1 MTSDRSDIDVTTP
14 AVVLKFDPNVMHHG
28 GLGAIRSLGR
38 LGVPVYGVHEGPWA
52 PAANSRYLRGR
63 LFWRPTPD
71 HSERI
76 HAGLIQLA
84 QRIGRP
90 SVLITTDDAGAI
102 FLAEHGDS
110 LREWFLF
117 PAPPADLP
125 RQLAGKYSMHQ
136 LCREL
141 NVPSPRAAVPV
152 SLDEARDFA
161 LATGF
166 PVIAKLTTP
175 WRHGGGRHGDTL
187 RSTSIIHTAEELVGA
202 YRAFERENAGLML
215 QEFIPGG
222 PGQDWFFHGY
232 CGTDS
237 VCRPAFTGVKDRSY
251 PAHAGLTSLG
261 HSALNIPLRDQVTGL
276 LSKLSYRGLTD
287 LDLRLDRRDG
297 QYKLLDFN
305 PRLGAQFRLF
315 TDHAGVDVVRAAY
328 LDLTGQAI
336 AAHEAVDGRR
346 FLVENYDPIGAFGYW
361 RSGELGLRS
370 WLTSLR
376 GIDEAAWF
384 ARDDLRPF
392 GLMCLRMSWRMI
404 SRPFARGGG
413 GGPGNP
419 PRYRRGRAAARRRVT
434 PPPRH
439 AGAPPSAGARSITPS
454 LAATPPKPELH
465 TVGEKI

>member
-1 MTSDRSDIDVTTP
+1 MTSDLNGTDVTTP

-52 PAANSRYLRGR
+52 PAANSRYLQGR
-63 LFWRPTPD
+63 LFWQPNPD

-76 HAGLIQLA
+76 HAGLMQLA

-110 LREWFLF
+110 LRESFLF

-125 RQLAGKYSMHQ
+125 RRLAGKYSMYQ

-141 NVPSPRAAVPV
+141 NVPSPQATVPS

-161 LATGF
+161 GMAGF

-175 WRHGGGRHGDTL
+175 WSHGGAL
-187 RSTSIIHTAEELVGA
+187 RSTSIIHAAAGLDDA
-202 YRAFERENAGLML
+202 YLACERESAGLML
-215 QEFIPGG
+215 QEYIPGG

-232 CGTDS
+232 CGHGS

-276 LSKLSYRGLTD
+276 LSELSYRGITD
-287 LDLRLDRRDG
+287 LDIRLDQRDG

-305 PRLGAQFRLF
+305 PRVGAQFRLF
-315 TDHAGVDVVRAAY
+315 QDAAGLDVVRAAY
-328 LDLTGQAI
+328 LDLTGQAVPE
-336 AAHEAVDGRR
+336 HEPVDGRR
-346 FLVENYDPIGAFGYW
+346 FLVENYDPIGALGYW
-361 RSGELGLRS
+361 RSGELGLKS
-370 WLTSLR
+370 WVASLR
-376 GIDEAAWF
+376 GVDEAAWF

-392 GLMCLRMSWRMI
+392 GLMCLRMSWRMV

-413 GGPGNP
+413 GAGPEKQ
-419 PRYRRGRAAARRRVT
+419 PRYRRGRAAARLGRG
-434 PPPRH
+434 P
-439 AGAPPSAGARSITPS
+439 ANPPSNTPN
-454 LAATPPKPELH
+454 LAPQQGEPELH
-465 TVGEKI
+465 SEGEKK